1 MKRVHRIH
9 AFQFASIRQKLFLSY
24 ILLIV
29 IPIGVLG
36 LYSYYQSKLLLQKQ
50 ALQGIRETIR
60 TISDNM
66 DYKSDQYNRIMD
78 SIVYNTGILKIFNND
93 YTDVSNLSYD
103 LRSYLDP
110 TFNMIK
116 GMNKEIIQLTVYTQN
131 KLPEYGDFIQN
142 SSRVSET
149 NWYRSA
155 SANVNTEWYWENG
168 NLIVARKIPDIFQLR
183 NPSTVSMNLTYS
195 KMFEGLQGKEM
206 NNFGIVVRD
215 KNSNVVY
222 SNSAYLKHRPLFD
235 AMGKSSKIGNQEY
248 VIIEEQIQHPNWTLS
263 YYIPLHEV
271 SINATSIIKATVI
284 IVVVCFS
291 ILLMMI
297 WMFSNMFT
305 IPIKRLIHKMKLI
318 ENGNLD
324 VVVSSNSIDEFGILT
339 NRFGQMLQKI
349 NELILVGYQNKI
361 DQQKAEFKALQSQIN
376 PHFLYNTLSA
386 IKWKSV
392 QAGQEEISKIV
403 SALSKF
409 YRTALNKGDNII
421 PVREEVVNMKSYVE
435 IMLIMR
441 ESSFDVHYDFDEDIF
456 RYVTINLI
464 LQPIVENCIE
474 HGIAGKT
481 DGRGKIAIA
490 GRSRDGY
497 IEITAEDNGVGM
509 TEEKTREVLSR
520 ESRGYGLKNV
530 NDRLKLFFG
539 EEYGISIESSLGKGT
554 VMTIRFPKGEEPL
567 HGM

>member
-1 MKRVHRIH
+1 MKRANRIH
-9 AFQFASIRQKLFLSY
+9 AFQFTSIRQKLFLSY

-29 IPIGVLG
+29 IPIVVLG

-66 DYKSDQYNRIMD
+66 DYKADQYNRIMD

-110 TFNMIK
+110 TFNTIK
-116 GMNKEIIQLTVYTQN
+116 GMNKEIMQLTVYTQN

-142 SSRVSET
+142 SSRVAET

-155 SANVNTEWYWENG
+155 SANVNTEWYWEDG

-195 KMFEGLQGKEM
+195 KMFEGLQSKEM

-222 SNSAYLKHRPLFD
+222 SNSDYLNQRLLFD
-235 AMGKSSKIGNQEY
+235 AMGKSSKSGNHEY
-248 VIIEEQIQHPNWTLS
+248 FIIDEQIQHPSWTLS
-263 YYIPLHEV
+263 YYIPLNEV

-284 IVVVCFS
+284 IVLVCFS
-291 ILLMMI
+291 ILLLMI

-305 IPIKRLIHKMKLI
+305 VPIKRLIHKMKLI

-403 SALSKF
+403 TSLSKF

-435 IMLIMR
+435 IMLIMS

-456 RYVTINLI
+456 LYVTINLI
-464 LQPIVENCIE
+464 LQPVVENCIE

-481 DGRGKIAIA
+481 DGRGKIAIT

-497 IEITAEDNGVGM
+497 IEITVEDNGVGM
-509 TEEKTREVLSR
+509 TEEKAREVLSR

-539 EEYGISIESSLGKGT
+539 EGYGISIESVLGKGT
-554 VMTIRFPKGEEPL
+554 VMTIRLPKREELLPD
-567 HGM
+567 M

>member
-1 MKRVHRIH
+1 MKRAHRN
-9 AFQFASIRQKLFLSY
+9 FQFASIRQKLFFSY

-29 IPIGVLG
+29 IPIVVLG

-50 ALQGIRETIR
+50 ALQGIQETIR

-66 DYKSDQYNRIMD
+66 DYKADQYNRIMD

-155 SANVNTEWYWENG
+155 SANVNTEWYWEDG

-195 KMFEGLQGKEM
+195 KMFEGVQGKEM

-215 KNSNVVY
+215 KNANVVY
-222 SNSAYLKHRPLFD
+222 SNSAYLKQRPLFE

-248 VIIEEQIQHPNWTLS
+248 FIIEEQIQHPNWTLS
-263 YYIPLHEV
+263 YFIPLHEV

-284 IVVVCFS
+284 IVLVCFL
-291 ILLMMI
+291 ILLLMI

-324 VVVSSNSIDEFGILT
+324 IVVSSNSIDEFGILT

-361 DQQKAEFKALQSQIN
+361 DRQKAEFKALQSQIN

-403 SALSKF
+403 TSLSKF
-409 YRTALNKGDNII
+409 YRTALNKGDTII
-421 PVREEVVNMKSYVE
+421 SVREEVVNMRSYVE

-441 ESSFDVHYDFDEDIF
+441 ESSFDVHYDFEEDIF
-456 RYVTINLI
+456 RYVTISLI

-481 DGRGKIAIA
+481 DGRGTITVT

-497 IEITAEDNGVGM
+497 IEITVEDNGVGM
-509 TEEKTREVLSR
+509 TEEKAREVLSR

-539 EEYGISIESSLGKGT
+539 EEYGISIESTLGKGT
-554 VMTIRFPKGEEPL
+554 VMTVRFPKGEEPL
-567 HGM
+567 PGM

>member
-1 MKRVHRIH
+1 MKRAHRIH
-9 AFQFASIRQKLFLSY
+9 AFQFASIRQKLILSY

-29 IPIGVLG
+29 IPIVVLG

-66 DYKSDQYNRIMD
+66 DDKADQYNRIMD

-103 LRSYLDP
+103 LRNYLDP
-110 TFNMIK
+110 TFNTIK

-142 SSRVSET
+142 SSRVAQT

-155 SANVNTEWYWENG
+155 STNVNTEWYWEDG

-195 KMFEGLQGKEM
+195 KMFEGLQSKEM
-206 NNFGIVVRD
+206 KNFGIVVRD
-215 KNSNVVY
+215 KNGNVVY
-222 SNSAYLKHRPLFD
+222 SNSIYLKQRPFFD
-235 AMGKSSKIGNQEY
+235 AMGKSSKIGNHEY
-248 VIIEEQIQHPNWTLS
+248 FIIDEQIQHPSWTLS
-263 YYIPLHEV
+263 YYIPVNEV

-284 IVVVCFS
+284 IVLVCFS
-291 ILLMMI
+291 ILLLMI

-324 VVVSSNSIDEFGILT
+324 VVVSSNSTDEFGILT

-349 NELILVGYQNKI
+349 NELILVSYQNKI

-392 QAGQEEISKIV
+392 QAGQEDISKIV
-403 SALSKF
+403 TSLSKF
-409 YRTALNKGDNII
+409 YRTALNKGDNMI
-421 PVREEVVNMKSYVE
+421 PLREEVVNMKSYVE

-464 LQPIVENCIE
+464 LQPVVENCIE

-481 DGRGKIAIA
+481 DGRGKIAIT
-490 GRSRDGY
+490 GQSRDGY
-497 IEITAEDNGVGM
+497 IEITVEDNGVGM
-509 TEEKTREVLSR
+509 TEEKAREVLSR

-539 EEYGISIESSLGKGT
+539 EEYGISIESVLGKGT
-554 VMTIRFPKGEEPL
+554 VMTIRLPKREELLPD
-567 HGM
+567 M